1 MRDVVKRNESSPHIV
16 AASNHEATDSL
27 MQQSIRADAEYPK
40 AHQRRGLR
48 NWLLL
53 ANIIVWIGI
62 IVLIRWILS

>member
-1 MRDVVKRNESSPHIV
+1 
-16 AASNHEATDSL
+16 